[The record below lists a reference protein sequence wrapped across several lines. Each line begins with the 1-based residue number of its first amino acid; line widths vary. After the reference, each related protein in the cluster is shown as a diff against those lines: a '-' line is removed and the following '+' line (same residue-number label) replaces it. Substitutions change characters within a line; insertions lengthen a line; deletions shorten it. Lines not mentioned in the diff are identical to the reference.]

1 MFAEVGIVTFI
12 SILLIIGGL
21 ALFGLTVWFWMT
33 SRPEPRALAR
43 LEVMSERAYRKSKG
57 VDRLFLLKM
66 AEQEAMESSSK
77 SSTRDEQGSP
87 DTSAAAGPN

>member
-1 MFAEVGIVTFI
+1 MIATVGIVTII
-12 SILLIIGGL
+12 SYLLIAGGI
-21 ALFGLTVWFWMT
+21 ALIGLTVWFWKN

-66 AEQEAMESSSK
+66 AEREAMESSS
-77 SSTRDEQGSP
+77 
-87 DTSAAAGPN
+87 DTPAATESK

>member
-1 MFAEVGIVTFI
+1 MNVVAEVGIVTFI
-12 SILLIIGGL
+12 SFFLIAGGL
-21 ALFGLTVWFWMT
+21 GLFGLTIWFWKT

-66 AEQEAMESSSK
+66 AEQEAMSPSSDTAVPSESK
-77 SSTRDEQGSP
+77 
-87 DTSAAAGPN
+87 

>member
-1 MFAEVGIVTFI
+1 MIATVGIVTII
-12 SILLIIGGL
+12 SYLLIVGGI
-21 ALFGLTVWFWMT
+21 ALIGLTVWFWKN

-66 AEQEAMESSSK
+66 AEREAMESSSD
-77 SSTRDEQGSP
+77 TR
-87 DTSAAAGPN
+87 AATESK

>member
-1 MFAEVGIVTFI
+1 MIATVGIVTII
-12 SILLIIGGL
+12 SYLLIAGGI
-21 ALFGLTVWFWMT
+21 ALIGLTVWFWKN

-66 AEQEAMESSSK
+66 AEREAMESSS
-77 SSTRDEQGSP
+77 
-87 DTSAAAGPN
+87 DTPTTTEPK